1 MDNKEIDAIL
11 TTSEDKSAFERILA
25 YSVGEQKA
33 AECAER
39 LIGRYGSLSTVLSEC
54 VDEIA
59 RVGDFNTSTAL
70 LVKLIAYLNSRRITD
85 SFDPTAQSD
94 EISLRSYVSALFLG
108 LSVETVYAI
117 LLDNNGRVISAEF
130 ISEGTVNSSDVIP
143 RKILECARKKKS
155 KNVILAHNHPKGST
169 EPSKDDIM
177 TTGRLFTLFASVG
190 VRLRAHYI
198 VADGDINVID
208 ADMVYDPS
216 YKG

>member
-130 ISEGTVNSSDVIP
+130 ISEGTVNSS
-143 RKILECARKKKS
+143 
-155 KNVILAHNHPKGST
+155 
-169 EPSKDDIM
+169 
-177 TTGRLFTLFASVG
+177 TLFQEKFLN
-190 VRLRAHYI
+190 VRERKNPRTLFWLTITLR
-198 VADGDINVID
+198 VV
-208 ADMVYDPS
+208 PS
-216 YKG
+216 LRRMI